1 VMTLSR
7 RTLFKTIP
15 AGAIC
20 AYAAPLSWATDATDR
35 VELEAEPQTVRW
47 FGDTTTEI
55 WGYNS
60 TAIKLQQYVP
70 VTIAFTNRLT
80 EPTTVHW
87 HGMRVDNA
95 MDGVSGLTQ
104 APVQPGESFDY
115 RITPSDAGTFWAHAH
130 HQTYRQLAL
139 GLYTP
144 IIVAE
149 AQPYPVD
156 RDLLFVAD
164 DWLLTSQDQL
174 DTASLEDTHAWAHAG
189 RMGNVL
195 TVNRLR
201 LPELAVQAGDRVRLR
216 VMNTANSRIM
226 RFGFPGLTPYIIAKD
241 GQPLSQPMA
250 HKGVL
255 TLAPAERYDLVLD
268 IPQDWAGLY
277 PINERSGKQPFLA
290 AQWQVTAA
298 AGSRSLEAV
307 VALPANPLPK
317 AEFKTQ
323 QKLTLAMQG
332 GAMGNLTT
340 ALYQGKRLSVQE
352 LIANKQVWTLNG
364 VANMPQAP
372 LLTAKVGEGI
382 EIALHNTTQWPHAM
396 HLHGQHFRAFNEV
409 TQQELWQ
416 DTLLVQAGDTQTIRF
431 LAMTPGKWLL
441 HCHMIEHQVSGMVTF
456 VEVRA

>member
-1 VMTLSR
+1 
-7 RTLFKTIP
+7 
-15 AGAIC
+15 
-20 AYAAPLSWATDATDR
+20 
-35 VELEAEPQTVRW
+35 VELAAEPQTAHW
-47 FGDTTTEI
+47 FGDTTATEI

-60 TAIKLQQYVP
+60 TAIELQQFVP
-70 VTIAFTNRLT
+70 VTIAFTNRLA

-87 HGMRVDNA
+87 HGMRVENA

-104 APVQPGESFDY
+104 APVQPGETFDY
-115 RITPSDAGTFWAHAH
+115 RFTPKDAGTFWAHAH

-164 DWLLTSQDQL
+164 DWLINPEDQL
-174 DTASLEDTHAWAHAG
+174 DTESLEDTHAWAHAG

-226 RFGFPGLTPYIIAKD
+226 RFGFPDVSTFIIAKD
-241 GQPLSQPMA
+241 GQPLSLPRA
-250 HKGVL
+250 HSGIL
-255 TLAPAERYDLVLD
+255 TIAPAERYDLVID
-268 IPQDWAGLY
+268 IPKDWAGLY
-277 PINERSGKQPFLA
+277 PIYERSGKQPFLA
-290 AQWQVTAA
+290 ATWQVSATER
-298 AGSRSLEAV
+298 SRALKDV
-307 VALPANPLPK
+307 DALPANPLPNS
-317 AEFKTQ
+317 EFKTT

-332 GAMGNLTT
+332 GAMGNLKA
-340 ALYQGKRLSVQE
+340 ALYQGKKLSVQE

-364 VANMPQAP
+364 VANMPEAA

-382 EIALHNTTQWPHAM
+382 EIALHNTTAWPHAM

-456 VEVRA
+456 VEVV